1 MASELTLIITEDGE
15 EITRIRYS
23 FGAVCPTHGSAR
35 LELTEFLEQEQLC
48 RGNPEYLAGA
58 SALSE
63 ILKRTGKTN
72 ELNDSTQERLK
83 ILNAVYKALKYEYD
97 KNRRKKIIRA
107 KQCESM
113 IAAAYRIASI
123 IKKSTFEALT
133 ADDFSVMKRYL
144 FNRIPPKA
152 ELLDFPPE
160 LLEKIKPFFELLRL
174 LIIFSPAEGEKQYI
188 DSLIKLLYDE

>member
-1 MASELTLIITEDGE
+1 
-15 EITRIRYS
+15 
-23 FGAVCPTHGSAR
+23 
-35 LELTEFLEQEQLC
+35 
-48 RGNPEYLAGA
+48 
-58 SALSE
+58 
-63 ILKRTGKTN
+63 
-72 ELNDSTQERLK
+72 
-83 ILNAVYKALKYEYD
+83 
-97 KNRRKKIIRA
+97 
-107 KQCESM
+107 M